1 MRPDSCPA
9 NKSSPTHAKD
19 LRACHGP
26 HIGVERFIG
35 PADGNLTREP
45 MMAAWSRPFRENVG
59 NRAGITPVG
68 ELLTSGG
75 MLFRGHHVWLGS
87 AINGAGGVGSLL
99 GLPALRLAGFYSL
112 ANSEF
117 STKVFTMPSAPL
129 WLNADAHW
137 TVPSGAPLDKA
148 GLPLTC
154 DEGCAACEQAL
165 PRAESLT
172 RTDLFVGCLH
182 EDVMVALHDTSGAVV
197 PGYEKEACVFT
208 HVDGTRLP
216 LAWCAER
223 RLKLFCSRLSAC
235 AKAAAS
241 QCCLSAQNAGL
252 CCGAGAAR
260 RGARWR
266 GRASSCA
273 CSTATRRY
281 SPSATAPTPIRH
293 GCSDVGQ

>member
-1 MRPDSCPA
+1 MRVGSTKRWVGHALTYAPSPQRSLGEAYGMRPDSCPA

-148 GLPLTC
+148 GVPLNC

-172 RTDLFVGCLH
+172 RTDLFVGCLC
-182 EDVMVALHDTSGAVV
+182 T
-197 PGYEKEACVFT
+197 KT
-208 HVDGTRLP
+208 
-216 LAWCAER
+216 
-223 RLKLFCSRLSAC
+223 
-235 AKAAAS
+235 
-241 QCCLSAQNAGL
+241 
-252 CCGAGAAR
+252 
-260 RGARWR
+260 
-266 GRASSCA
+266 
-273 CSTATRRY
+273 
-281 SPSATAPTPIRH
+281 
-293 GCSDVGQ
+293 